1 MYGGPLNECGVG
13 GDGSA
18 EGGVRRMRGHASGC
32 RCTSGCRCGVGV
44 ITCIIYVVTLLL
56 DHLNII

>member
-18 EGGVRRMRGHASGC
+18 EGGIRRMHGHA
-32 RCTSGCRCGVGV
+32 SGCRCGVGV